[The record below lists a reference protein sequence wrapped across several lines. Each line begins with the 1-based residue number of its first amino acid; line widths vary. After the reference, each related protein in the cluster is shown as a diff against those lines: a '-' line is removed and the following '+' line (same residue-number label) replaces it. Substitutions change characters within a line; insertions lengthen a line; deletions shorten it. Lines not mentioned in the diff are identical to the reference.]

1 MGGRGQESEEGE
13 MGKEAKGRMR
23 MELGRERGGEGGGA
37 EGTKIVKNFLNK
49 IYRPFAQEIVKIILA
64 LSRG

>member
-1 MGGRGQESEEGE
+1 